1 MNKRIACLVVFTLAT
16 FQAHADFTG
25 KVISIADGD
34 TITVLTA
41 NNNQKRIRLSSIDAP
56 EKNQPFG
63 TKAKDF
69 TGSLIHGKQVYIKE
83 DGTDQ
88 YNRVLGTVFLG
99 NQNIN
104 KTIVHNG
111 YAWAYRRYV
120 KDSSYISLE
129 MDAKRHQRG
138 LWSDKNAIEPE
149 LWRRQQ
155 KNRWIV
161 LVVN

>member
-1 MNKRIACLVVFTLAT
+1 MNKQIISLAVFTLAT
-16 FQAHADFTG
+16 FQTHADFTG

-41 NNNQKRIRLSSIDAP
+41 NSNQKRIRLSNIDAP

-69 TGSLIHGKQVYIKE
+69 TGSLIFGKQVYIKE

-88 YNRVLGTVFLG
+88 YNRVLGTVFLD

-104 KTIVHNG
+104 KIIVHNG
-111 YAWAYRRYV
+111 YAWAYKRYV

-129 MDAKRHQRG
+129 LDAKRHKRG
-138 LWSDKNAIEPE
+138 LWSDKNAIEPAT
-149 LWRRQQ
+149 WRRQHR
-155 KNRWIV
+155 K
-161 LVVN
+161 